1 MFPVF
6 IVLLLLLYL
15 PFRISRGFPTVSRVT
30 IVMIVAAKAALLVI
44 LHFNVVNTTGHPIV
58 MDQSLDARRYYDVGE
73 AFANY
78 RVWDITRNDIVRERG
93 ADSHLGYFVINIAA
107 FQICPTHP
115 MLFLRL
121 AKLLLFHIGLG
132 MLATTW
138 RLKTNETRA
147 FWGYVAMS
155 VMFYQFFYYHFRNF
169 KDDVI
174 LALFMIVMALVD
186 RMSGV
191 VDHQQHPV
199 RFRRIAGNWIAVAV
213 ITWALST
220 IRYYLGLAIVCAF
233 AIHTVTGRG
242 MKIIYRV
249 LLAGVIAVGFILL
262 IRSSG
267 FLLVEE
273 RGGVSAIT
281 GALSNVYG
289 LFKIFV
295 TPFPWQQ
302 TRKILMLSQTF
313 YLLMLAPVLW
323 AFLMRLRSNLD
334 WKLYVVLAVAI
345 VVGGQM
351 QNFNPRK
358 RSIMYPVFIGWLVT
372 SSRKRRP
379 AASEEDD
386 FDLDLYFA
394 RRSRGWT

>member
-15 PFRISRGFPTVSRVT
+15 PFRISRGFPTASRVA
-30 IVMIVAAKAALLVI
+30 IVMIVAAKTALLVI

-78 RVWDITRNDIVRERG
+78 RPWDITRNDIVRERG
-93 ADSHLGYFVINIAA
+93 ADSHLGYFVINVVA
-107 FQICPTHP
+107 FQICPSHP

-121 AKLLLFHIGLG
+121 SKLLLFHIALG

-138 RLKTNETRA
+138 RLKTNDARA
-147 FWGYVAMS
+147 FWGYAAMS

-174 LALFMIVMALVD
+174 LALFMMIMAIVD
-186 RMSGV
+186 RMS
-191 VDHQQHPV
+191 DATTEERYKARLH
-199 RFRRIAGNWIAVAV
+199 RTICNWIAVAA
-213 ITWALST
+213 ITWVLST

-249 LLAGVIAVGFILL
+249 MLAGAIAVAFVVLVG
-262 IRSSG
+262 SSG
-267 FLLVEE
+267 YSLVEE
-273 RGGVSAIT
+273 RGGVSAVT
-281 GALSNVYG
+281 GALGNVYG

-295 TPFPWQQ
+295 TPLPWQQ

-313 YLLMLAPVLW
+313 YLLMLAPVVW
-323 AFLMRLRSNLD
+323 AFFTRFRSNLD
-334 WKLYVVLAVAI
+334 WKLYVVIAVAL

-358 RSIMYPVFIGWLVT
+358 RSIMYPVFVGWLVT
-372 SSRKRRP
+372 AAKKRNP
-379 AASEEDD
+379 AGSEQDE
-386 FDLDLYFA
+386 FDVDLYFA
-394 RRSRGWT
+394 RRGSEWT